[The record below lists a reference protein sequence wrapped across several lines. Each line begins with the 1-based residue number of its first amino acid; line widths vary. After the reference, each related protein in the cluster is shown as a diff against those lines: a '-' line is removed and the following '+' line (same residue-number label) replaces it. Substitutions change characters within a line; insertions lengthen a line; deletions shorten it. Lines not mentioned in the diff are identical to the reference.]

1 MDPKTQKTR
10 FDFITISLSTIYAS
24 SFGFKK
30 LKKNSLTSCVEGI
43 MDNNPRLSANNLG
56 LLGKKAGLLKNIFLK
71 KVAEMF
77 GGFGYFL

>member
-1 MDPKTQKTR
+1 MRIEQ
-10 FDFITISLSTIYAS
+10 FYLTISTTFIPAGVVAS
-24 SFGFKK
+24 LAISEP
-30 LKKNSLTSCVEGI
+30 TSCVEAI

-56 LLGKKAGLLKNIFLK
+56 LLRKKAGFSLTKIFLK

>member
-1 MDPKTQKTR
+1 
-10 FDFITISLSTIYAS
+10 
-24 SFGFKK
+24 
-30 LKKNSLTSCVEGI
+30 

-56 LLGKKAGLLKNIFLK
+56 LLRKKAGLLKNIFLK